1 MRNKGIIRTFAIA
14 MALVCLYQL
23 LFTWKTWNV
32 EKEAKR
38 YSEGDYKKE
47 TQYLDSISNTVIYNF
62 LGLRKY
68 TYLECKEREI
78 NLGLDL
84 KGGMNVILEVSV
96 SDVVKALSNYNPDP
110 TFQQALT
117 LAGRMQVTSQE
128 DFITLFGRA
137 FEQIDPNARL
147 AAIFRTPELGSKI
160 SFDASNA
167 DVLRVLRNE
176 SNSAVDN
183 AFNIIR
189 TRIDRFGV
197 VQPSIQQLE
206 TKGRI
211 LVELPGVKEPE
222 RVLKLL
228 QGSANLEFWETYE
241 NSEVF
246 PYLQQANEKIREIEA
261 ALKSLES
268 GKTEETEFGKVGEA
282 APAVAQQD
290 STSSPDLLERL
301 SQETTAAA
309 DSTLLQ
315 SDQMSDNP
323 LFAVLYPSV
332 SQNQFMRG
340 STIGTASVKDTAK
353 VNRYLKMP
361 QIRELFPRDIRFL
374 WDVKAIKDPVSNK
387 ESDRFGLHA
396 IKVTGRDGR
405 PPLSGDV
412 ITDARGDFNQRGG
425 SMAEVNMSM
434 NSEGAQT
441 WARLTKENIGRS
453 IAIVL
458 DNNVYSAPT
467 VQVEITGGRS
477 NITGNFTINEAT
489 DLANI
494 LKSGKLPAKT
504 TVMSN
509 EVVGPTLGNEAI
521 RAGLLSFVVA
531 LIVIFAYLYF
541 YYNNAGMVA
550 NIALLVNV
558 FFLVGVLA
566 SLGAVLT
573 LPGMAGIVLTV
584 AMATDANIIIFERI
598 REELRAGKGIR
609 LAVSDGYKMAYS
621 AIIDAN
627 ITSFLVGLVL
637 YFFGTGPIQGF
648 ATTLVLG
655 ILTSMFTSIL
665 ITRLLYEW
673 MLNKN
678 IGIKFSIPLTENILR
693 NAKYDF
699 IKIRKNMYIAS
710 SAVIGFG
717 LVSIFLLNGFSLGI
731 DFTGGRSYTVRFAE
745 SVNTVELQSSLR
757 RAFEDQ
763 TPEVKT
769 FGADN
774 QVKIVTSFLMDE
786 EQNPDYTENVD
797 SIIEYR
803 MFASALDLNLLPQ
816 GTGIAHFRDNN
827 LMNRQKVGPTI
838 ASDIKRNAVIA
849 VLLSLLIMFLYIFIR
864 FRNWQFGVAAVI
876 SQFHDAAFII
886 GMYSVLW
893 KIVPWS
899 MDVDQYFIAAVLT
912 VVGYS
917 INDTIIIFDRIREW
931 VALYPKRPLNE
942 LYNSAV
948 NSTLGRTLNTS
959 LSTMFVLLVICI
971 FGGELLRG
979 FAFAI
984 LVGTAIGT
992 YSSLYNGTPIVY
1004 DLIMRKRRKEEMKN
1018 KAKK

>member
-1 MRNKGIIRTFAIA
+1 MRSKGFIRTFAVVLA
-14 MALVCLYQL
+14 FVCLYQL
-23 LFTWKTWNV
+23 LFTWKTRSV
-32 EKEAKR
+32 ENEAKLF
-38 YSEGDYKKE
+38 SNGDYRLE
-47 TQYLDSISNTVIYNF
+47 AQYLDSISNEVIYNF

-68 TYLECKEREI
+68 TYKECKEREI

-96 SDVVKALSNYNPDP
+96 SDVVRALANHNPDP
-110 TFQQALT
+110 TFQQALSR
-117 LAGRMQVTSQE
+117 AGQMQVTSQD

-147 AAIFRTPELGSKI
+147 AAIFRTPEMGNKI
-160 SFDASNA
+160 VFDATNQE
-167 DVLRVLRNE
+167 VLRVLRTE

-241 NSEVF
+241 NSEIF
-246 PYLQQANEKIREIEA
+246 PYLQQANEKIREMEA
-261 ALKSLES
+261 DLKTVS
-268 GKTEETEFGKVGEA
+268 TDTTVVA
-282 APAVAQQD
+282 TPPPAVEVAIQD
-290 STSSPDLLERL
+290 SISGSDLLDRL
-301 SQETTAAA
+301 TQETAAAA
-309 DSTLLQ
+309 DSALLQ
-315 SDQMSDNP
+315 SDAMADNP
-323 LFAVLYPSV
+323 LFAVLYPSI
-332 SQNQFMRG
+332 SQNQFQRG
-340 STIGTASVKDTAK
+340 STIGTTTVRDTAK
-353 VNRYLKMP
+353 VNRYLKIP
-361 QIRELFPRDIRFL
+361 QIRELFPRDVRFL
-374 WDVKAIKDPVSNK
+374 WSVKPMKDYVTNR
-387 ESDRFGLHA
+387 ESDRFELHA

-412 ITDARGDFNQRGG
+412 ITDARGDFSQRGG
-425 SMAEVNMSM
+425 SLGEVSMSM
-434 NSEGAQT
+434 NTEGAQT

-458 DNNVYSAPT
+458 DDNVYSAPT
-467 VQVEITGGRS
+467 VQAEITGGRS
-477 NITGNFTINEAT
+477 SITGNFTINEAT

-521 RAGLLSFVVA
+521 RAGLMSFVIA
-531 LIVIFAYLYF
+531 LIVVMLYLVF
-541 YYNNAGMVA
+541 YYNSAGVVA
-550 NIALLVNV
+550 DIALLVNV
-558 FFLVGVLA
+558 FFLMGVLA

-584 AMATDANIIIFERI
+584 GMATDANIIIFERI

-609 LAVSDGYKMAYS
+609 LAVADGYKNAYS

-627 ITSFLVGLVL
+627 ITSFLVGVVL

-665 ITRLLYEW
+665 ITRLIYEW
-673 MLNKN
+673 LLDRNKS
-678 IGIKFSIPLTENILR
+678 IKFSIPMTENIFR

-699 IKIRKNMYIAS
+699 IGIRKTMYLAS
-710 SAVIGFG
+710 SIVIGIG
-717 LVSIFLLNGFSLGI
+717 LVSIFFINGFSLGI

-757 RAFEDQ
+757 RVFDDHL
-763 TPEVKT
+763 PEVKT

-774 QVKIVTSFLMDE
+774 QVKIITSFLMDE
-786 EQNPDYTENVD
+786 EQNPDFMENVD
-797 SIIEYR
+797 SIIEFR
-803 MFASALDLNLLPQ
+803 MYESAVDLNLLLP
-816 GTGIAHFRDNN
+816 GTDIEQFREDN
-827 LMNRQKVGPTI
+827 LLNRQKVGPSI

-876 SQFHDAAFII
+876 SQFHDGAFII
-886 GMYSVLW
+886 CLYSVLW
-893 KIVPWS
+893 KVVPWS

-912 VVGYS
+912 VIGYS
-917 INDTIIIFDRIREW
+917 VNDTIIIFDRIREY
-931 VALYPKRPLNE
+931 VSLYPKRPLIE
-942 LYNSAV
+942 LYNTAV
-948 NSTLGRTLNTS
+948 NSILGRSLNTS
-959 LSTMFVLLVICI
+959 ISTMFVLLIICI
-971 FGGELLRG
+971 FGGEMLRG

-984 LVGTAIGT
+984 LIGTGIGT
-992 YSSLYNGTPIVY
+992 YSSIFNGTPIVY
-1004 DLIMRKRRKEEMKN
+1004 DLIMRKRRKDDFKS
-1018 KAKK
+1018 KHK